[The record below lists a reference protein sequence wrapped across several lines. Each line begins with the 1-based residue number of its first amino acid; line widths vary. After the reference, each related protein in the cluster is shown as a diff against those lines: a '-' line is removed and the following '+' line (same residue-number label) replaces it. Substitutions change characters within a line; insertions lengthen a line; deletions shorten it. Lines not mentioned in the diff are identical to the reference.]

1 MERARNL
8 FLRHADVSPDATKR
22 GVVSSGVLA
31 AATCD
36 ATRRVAEL
44 D

>member
-1 MERARNL
+1 MNHETYLAK
-8 FLRHADVSPDATKR
+8 DAAKR
-22 GVVSSGVLA
+22 GVVSAAL

>member
-1 MERARNL
+1 MNHET
-8 FLRHADVSPDATKR
+8 SPAKDATKR
-22 GVVSSGVLA
+22 CCAVSAAL